1 MAVFESHY
9 KELGFYVDG
18 SARNFRDGRFV
29 TENTKE
35 IEVLAALADVKRV
48 DEPQKVAEEK
58 PRTAPKKKPSA
69 K

>member
-18 SARNFRDGRFV
+18 NARNFRDGRYV
-29 TENTKE
+29 TEDAKE
-35 IEVLAALADVKRV
+35 IEVLTALVDVNRV
-48 DEPQKVAEEK
+48 DKPQKVAEEK
-58 PRTAPKKKPSA
+58 PKKATARKSSA